1 MAATESTMLEL
12 GTVAPEFALPTPAGE
27 QVRLSDFSEADG
39 LVVAF
44 ICNHCPFVKL
54 IREELA
60 EFAREYAAQNV
71 AMVAINANDFA
82 TYTGDTPEKMQ
93 AEIDEF
99 GYIFPYVYDESQEV
113 AKAYRAA
120 CTPEFYLFDTG
131 RKLVYRGRFDAATPG
146 NGVAVTGNEL
156 RAATDA
162 LLAGATPDADQKPG
176 LGCNIKWRPGN
187 EPDYFSA

>member
-12 GTVAPEFALPTPAGE
+12 GTAAPEFTLPTPSGE
-27 QVRLSDFSEADG
+27 LVRLSDFSEADG

-54 IREELA
+54 IREQLA
-60 EFAREYAAQNV
+60 EFAREYAARNV

-99 GYIFPYVYDESQEV
+99 GYTFPYVYDESQEV

-120 CTPEFYLFDTG
+120 CTPEFYLFDAE

-187 EPDYFSA
+187 APDYFSA

>member
-1 MAATESTMLEL
+1 MLEL
-12 GTVAPEFALPTPAGE
+12 GTAAPDFALPTPAGDL
-27 QVRLSDFSEADG
+27 VRLADFRKADG

-54 IREELA
+54 IRLALA
-60 EFAREYAAQNV
+60 EFAREYAARNI

-82 TYTGDTPEKMQ
+82 TYTDDAPQMMQ

-99 GYIFPYVYDESQEV
+99 GYVFPYVYDESQVV
-113 AKAYRAA
+113 ARAYRAA
-120 CTPEFYLFDTG
+120 CTPEFYLFDAE

-162 LLAGATPDADQKPG
+162 LLAGKVPDADQKPG
-176 LGCNIKWRPGN
+176 IGCNIKWRAGN
-187 EPDYFSA
+187 EPEYFKA

>member
-12 GTVAPEFALPTPAGE
+12 GTAAPDFELPTPSGDL
-27 QVRLSDFSEADG
+27 VRLSDFDTASA

-44 ICNHCPFVKL
+44 ICNHCPFVQL

-60 EFAREYAAQNV
+60 RFGREYASRGV

-82 TYTGDTPEKMQ
+82 KYSGDTPEKMQ

-99 GYIFPYVYDESQEV
+99 GYTFPYVYDESQEV

-120 CTPEFYLFDTG
+120 CTPEFYLFDAEQ
-131 RKLVYRGRFDAATPG
+131 KLVYRGRFDAATPG
-146 NGVAVTGNEL
+146 NGLPVTGEEL
-156 RAATDA
+156 RAAVDA
-162 LLAGATPDADQKPG
+162 LLAGNAPDPEQKPG
-176 LGCNIKWRPGN
+176 IGCNIKWKQGN
-187 EPDYFSA
+187 APDYFNA

>member
-1 MAATESTMLEL
+1 M
-12 GTVAPEFALPTPAGE
+12 GTAAPEFTLPTPSGE

-60 EFAREYAAQNV
+60 EFAREYAAKNV

-82 TYTGDTPEKMQ
+82 TYPGDTPEKMQ

-99 GYIFPYVYDESQEV
+99 GYTFPYVYDESQEV

-120 CTPEFYLFDTG
+120 CTPEFYLFDAG

-187 EPDYFSA
+187 EPDYFAA